1 MSYEK
6 VKNFF
11 ESKGLA
17 DRLCTFDAS
26 SATVALAAAEIGC
39 KEMEIAKSI
48 TLKANDRLIL
58 IVCSGDTK
66 IDNTKYKAYFSTKA
80 VMLSRDE
87 VLPLI
92 GHDCGG
98 VCPFCVNDGV
108 EVYLDASLLRFE
120 TVYPAAGSHNSV
132 ARLSLEE
139 LKALSGYK
147 EIIDVCK
154 PC

>member
-6 VKNFF
+6 VKEFF
-11 ESKGLA
+11 ESKGLS
-17 DRLCTFDAS
+17 DRLTTFDAS

-39 KEMEIAKSI
+39 EPERIAKSI
-48 TLKANDRLIL
+48 SLKVNEKPII

-66 IDNTKYKAYFSTKA
+66 IDNTKFKGYFGTKA
-80 VMLSRDE
+80 VMLQRDE

-92 GHDCGG
+92 GHECGG
-98 VCPFCVNDGV
+98 VCPFCVNNDV
-108 EVYLDASLLRFE
+108 TVYLDTSLFRFDI
-120 TVYPAAGSHNSV
+120 VYPAAGNHNAV
-132 ARLSLEE
+132 VKLTIDE
-139 LKALSGYK
+139 LKETSGYK

>member
-1 MSYEK
+1 MSLEK
-6 VKNFF
+6 VTEFLK
-11 ESKGLA
+11 EKGLA
-17 DRLCTFDAS
+17 NRICIFDES
-26 SATVALAAAEIGC
+26 SATVALAAQQIGC

-48 TLKANDRLIL
+48 SLKIGERVIL
-58 IVCSGDTK
+58 IVCAGDTK
-66 IDNTKYKAYFSTKA
+66 IDNTKYKAYFGAKA

-108 EVYLDASLLRFE
+108 EVYLDTSLLRLE
-120 TVYPAAGSHNSV
+120 TVYPAAGSHNSGV
-132 ARLSLEE
+132 RLSVDE
-139 LKALSGYK
+139 LKAVSGYK

-154 PC
+154 LC